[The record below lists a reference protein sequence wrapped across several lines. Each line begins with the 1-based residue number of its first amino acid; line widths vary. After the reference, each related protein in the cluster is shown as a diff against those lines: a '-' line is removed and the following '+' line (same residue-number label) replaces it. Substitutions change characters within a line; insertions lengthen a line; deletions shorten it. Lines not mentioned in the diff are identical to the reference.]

1 MSYTEMSDVRSMND
15 AKFDAN
21 IKFGDKKTSKRFETQ
36 SGSQDVNATD
46 KVTDGAFIGSAAL
59 VPVN

>member
-36 SGSQDVNATD
+36 
-46 KVTDGAFIGSAAL
+46 IGRRQCYR
-59 VPVN
+59 